1 MLRSNGRQEGTFHH
15 PERLRPRSVQRRRRA
30 ARVETSGESI
40 ESREN
45 ELEVDNA
52 NPDDN
57 TAASCYSEGNK
68 KHSLFAEDN
77 GESEDIVDVDGGM
90 CLI

>member
-1 MLRSNGRQEGTFHH
+1 MGMRDKDCRRNLPSPRALASTFSPATSEG
-15 PERLRPRSVQRRRRA
+15 S
-30 ARVETSGESI
+30 TSGESI
-40 ESREN
+40 KSREN

-52 NPDDN
+52 NPVDN

-68 KHSLFAEDN
+68 KHSLFTEDN